1 MSGRGG
7 PLRLSADGSAP
18 VDEVWRRYTTPSQWS
33 AWAPQIR
40 GVDHP
45 PGRVVAGGAGV
56 VRGPLGLRVP
66 FVVEAVDDGA
76 LRWAWMPGVDPV
88 RVRMRH
94 GVDPGRRGS
103 SAWVEIAAPQPLALA
118 YAPIARMALRRLVA
132 GGPLPSGRT

>member
-1 MSGRGG
+1 M
-7 PLRLSADGSAP
+7 
-18 VDEVWRRYTTPSQWS
+18 
-33 AWAPQIR
+33 
-40 GVDHP
+40 
-45 PGRVVAGGAGV
+45 
-56 VRGPLGLRVP
+56 
-66 FVVEAVDDGA
+66 EAVDDGA